1 MMTARCSIAV
11 FARAPI
17 PGQAKT
23 RLIPHLGAERAAR
36 LQAILT
42 EHALCTAL
50 EAGTGPVSLWC
61 SPDCA
66 HPHFEALAQKFRIPL
81 VPQHG
86 EDLGARMLA
95 AFDQLCRDGNALLIG
110 TDCPALTSQAL
121 CEASQ
126 GLAEHHASFVPA
138 EDGGYVAVGLRRA
151 LPDVFRDIEWGS
163 GRVMAQTRDRLRA
176 ANLRWHECP
185 ALWDVD
191 RAEDFERLRASG
203 VLPQIAMIDV
213 SVAMSSWATT
223 MGGNTA
229 SR

>member
-17 PGQAKT
+17 PGQVKT
-23 RLIPHLGAERAAR
+23 RLVPHLGAERAAR

-42 EHALCTAL
+42 ERALCTAL

-66 HPHFEALAQKFRIPL
+66 HSHFDALAQKFCIPL

-95 AFDQLCRDGNALLIG
+95 AFAQLCRAGDALLIG
-110 TDCPALTSQAL
+110 TDCPALTPQAL
-121 CEASQ
+121 CEAAH
-126 GLAEHHASFVPA
+126 GLADHDASFVPV
-138 EDGGYVAVGLRRA
+138 EDGGYVAIGLRRA
-151 LPDVFRDIEWGS
+151 LPALFRDIEWGS

-176 ANLRWHECP
+176 ANLRWHECR
-185 ALWDVD
+185 ASWDVD
-191 RAEDFERLRASG
+191 RPEDFERLRASG
-203 VLPQIAMIDV
+203 VLPQIAAIEV
-213 SVAMSSWATT
+213 
-223 MGGNTA
+223 
-229 SR
+229 R